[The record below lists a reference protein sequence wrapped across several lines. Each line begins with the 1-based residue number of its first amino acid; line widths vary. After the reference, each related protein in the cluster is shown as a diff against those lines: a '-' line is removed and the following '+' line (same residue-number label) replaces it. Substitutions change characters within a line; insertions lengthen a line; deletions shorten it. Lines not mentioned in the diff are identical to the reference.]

1 MTANDFIDPENYFR
15 RCISFIKDE
24 TFKDF
29 SISGNPIEILNN
41 SHLEISNSEDKT
53 CHSTPYF
60 FRMAIVDDEDH
71 CFNLPDVYYAI
82 EQVDNTKRAYIYAV
96 QHDHKMDKMNDANIK
111 YCKKINFLLYKTD
124 RDIPKEE
131 LDKKNL
137 NQDTSTWGEENIVV
151 VSRPALVSLTATI
164 SLLHDLG
171 FAEIMIPSYLPIH
184 WNAKSIMHERKLAKY
199 CREGYTEEQLVTL
212 KNEWEEEQLRIQRN
226 VTEKLIRN
234 FRRLDFHFDGLNI
247 TAYPQDIDD
256 FMHVKLDDDLKPNN
270 PDHILAQIS
279 ESINYNKEKGHY
291 L

>member
-1 MTANDFIDPENYFR
+1 MTANDFIDPENYLR